1 MELNG
6 IAVSEG
12 IVIGKALVYR
22 PDTASAERVS
32 VSADAVPAEIE
43 KWASA
48 KQTATQQLE
57 QLCSGRDVSAEEAAN
72 EIRLLLNRG
81 ERDAQN

>member
-43 KWASA
+43 KWTSA
-48 KQTATQQLE
+48 KQTAAQQLE
-57 QLCSGRDVSAEEAAN
+57 
-72 EIRLLLNRG
+72 
-81 ERDAQN
+81 